1 MVETFKKMLDRDVKS
16 QWHPVGTE
24 SLRSVMDHEI
34 GHQIDYMLGLSKNSE
49 LINLYVQ
56 NKPLMKGV
64 LSQYAAKN
72 IAEFIAES
80 WAEYINNPT
89 PRPLAKQVGD
99 IMNAEYQKKFGD
111 FGS

>member
-1 MVETFKKMLDRDVKS
+1 
-16 QWHPVGTE
+16 
-24 SLRSVMDHEI
+24 MDHEI
-34 GHQIDYMLGLSKNSE
+34 GHQIDYMLELSRNPEFLK
-49 LINLYVQ
+49 LYRE
-56 NKPLMKGV
+56 NKPNIKEV
-64 LSQYAAKN
+64 LSAYGGKN

-99 IMNAEYQKKFGD
+99 LMNAEYAKQFKD